1 MRKWGILS
9 ACLPILVSGVAL
21 AGVVPARYL
30 DEQRCLAVLN
40 IAAAAFETLEEQG
53 PAEQALRKD
62 VADGYDQLKILVA
75 GERGLTPQQVER
87 GLDAFDSEQEHWI
100 AAFGDS
106 NEEPARHVVV
116 EALMKKAHH
125 CIKALPG

>member
-62 VADGYDQLKILVA
+62 VADGYGQLKVLVA
-75 GERGLTPQQVER
+75 GERG
-87 GLDAFDSEQEHWI
+87 
-100 AAFGDS
+100 
-106 NEEPARHVVV
+106 
-116 EALMKKAHH
+116 
-125 CIKALPG
+125 